1 MDGMDEMDAIPER
14 LESRT
19 RHGQGLLIPVDTDEP
34 HVRKLFQN
42 SFGVTSHTKGAIK
55 VNGVLALEGWG
66 EKVENAGAH
75 DRDVN
80 GIAGNGI
87 GRHEHPLPGM
97 VCQQRLRPVSTTR
110 GPGFRSGWTTWHR
123 GSCVR
128 GPGRTGAA
136 DHAITVRRRPP
147 RSCRRRSPPG
157 LRSTSP
163 TRWRPTPRHG

>member
-19 RHGQGLLIPVDTDEP
+19 RHGQGLLIPVDTDELYAREP
-34 HVRKLFQN
+34 VQN

-55 VNGVLALEGWG
+55 VNGVLALEGRG

-110 GPGFRSGWTTWHR
+110 GPGFRSG
-123 GSCVR
+123 
-128 GPGRTGAA
+128 
-136 DHAITVRRRPP
+136 
-147 RSCRRRSPPG
+147 
-157 LRSTSP
+157 
-163 TRWRPTPRHG
+163 